1 MPALD
6 WRSFQNR
13 IQRRAVSSLG
23 LPPIRTVS
31 SQQGPRAQQQA
42 RMASAQPLERE
53 QTTRGHFDSSAD
65 LKYGLDVIELPC
77 DELHAEFQGLFS
89 SR

>member
-1 MPALD
+1 MP
-6 WRSFQNR
+6 N
-13 IQRRAVSSLG
+13 
-23 LPPIRTVS
+23 
-31 SQQGPRAQQQA
+31 
-42 RMASAQPLERE
+42 AQPLARE

-65 LKYGLDVIELPC
+65 LKFGLDVIELRG